1 MIRISSVKRAFTLIE
16 LLVVIA
22 IIAILAAILFP
33 VFAQA
38 RERARAISCV
48 SNLKQIGLGLMM
60 YVQDYDEKFPLAFP
74 SNPPINGGGQAVE
87 PLESLL
93 EPYTK
98 NTDMWHCPSV
108 NADAS
113 KNYGLGNFWDGKFND
128 NPKTRTYSSVGQLRT
143 VEGEA
148 TYGSGNNDKNTG
160 MSDWNANPTALAAM
174 DAPAETIEVVDV
186 NGGDVNYGSPWG
198 SLFTGCDTWKLPGRK
213 EGLAGQPASTV
224 ASCANDYLNKPS
236 KGHMDLGNY
245 VFADGHVK
253 ATNWGQVRKND
264 FYMFKNRKPTTV
276 VTP

>member
-1 MIRISSVKRAFTLIE
+1 MSRFYSVKRAFTLIE

-60 YVQDYDEKFPLAFP
+60 YVQDYDETFPVAFP
-74 SNPPINGGGQAVE
+74 ANPPINGGGQAVT

-98 NTDMWHCPSV
+98 NTDMWKCPSV
-108 NADAS
+108 QRTATNG
-113 KNYGLGNFWDGKFND
+113 YGLGNFWDGKFNT
-128 NPKTRTYSSVGQLRT
+128 NAKTRTYSSVGQLRT
-143 VEGEA
+143 AE
-148 TYGSGNNDKNTG
+148 TQPNNDRNTG
-160 MSDWNANPTALAAM
+160 MSDWGGNPVALAAM
-174 DAPAETIEVVDV
+174 DAPAETIEVVDI
-186 NGGDVNYGSPWG
+186 NSGDVNYGSPWG
-198 SLFTGCDTWKLPGRK
+198 SLFTGCDTWKLAGRL
-213 EGLAGQPASTV
+213 EGKPGQPATV
-224 ASCANDYLNKPS
+224 LSSCAGEYARTDNT

-253 ATNWGQVRKND
+253 ATSWGSVRKND